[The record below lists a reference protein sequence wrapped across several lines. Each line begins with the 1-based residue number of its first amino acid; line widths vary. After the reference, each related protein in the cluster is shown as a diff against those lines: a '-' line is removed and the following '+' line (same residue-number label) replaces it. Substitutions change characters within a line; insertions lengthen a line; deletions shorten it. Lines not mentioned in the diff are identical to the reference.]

1 MTRRRLVV
9 ASASPRRH
17 ELLTRAGYDF
27 TVVPADIDESAKPA
41 EPGPVYVERLA
52 RAKAEA
58 VAAGLISGS
67 GTTASDPI
75 VLGADTIVELDGILL
90 GKPAGHAEAVATL
103 RRLRGR
109 EHRVITAVAIVADGH
124 TTSAT
129 RTTTVRFRQLSNQEI
144 DDYVATGE
152 PLGKAGSYAIQGLGG
167 AFVEEIVGSYD
178 NVVGLPVDATSA
190 LLRQAGL
197 GD

>member
-1 MTRRRLVV
+1 MTRRCLVV

-27 TVVPADIDESAKPA
+27 TVVPADIDESAGPA
-41 EPGPVYVERLA
+41 ERASVYVERLA

-58 VAAGLISGS
+58 VAAGLISGP

-90 GKPAGHAEAVATL
+90 GKPAGPADAVATL

-152 PLGKAGSYAIQGLGG
+152 PLDKAGSYAIQGLGG